1 MEWMEEIMKN
11 QDPDS
16 RYQRYDFNVDGQK
29 RRTRKKAL
37 IWPWIL
43 GMVIIVLALAFGIR
57 HEINKHTSSKA
68 NKPTTAKVASS
79 QKSTTN
85 KDSKSEHKKSK
96 PAATKN
102 SNETNSN
109 KMESKSIDS
118 KSATSSNSIQNNT
131 NTVTTAPKSTAKTS
145 SQTTDSGFS
154 QSRTF
159 NSVEDAKNWAKTT
172 QSQWLAAGYNNY
184 TITQNGQG
192 FYVLTFVK

>member
-1 MEWMEEIMKN
+1 MKN

-29 RRTRKKAL
+29 RRKHKKAL

-57 HEINKHTSSKA
+57 YEINKHTNSQT
-68 NKPTTAKVASS
+68 KPTTEKVASS
-79 QKSTTN
+79 QKSTTTKDPKVEN
-85 KDSKSEHKKSK
+85 KKYK
-96 PAATKN
+96 PAVNKN
-102 SNETNSN
+102 FEETNS
-109 KMESKSIDS
+109 KQTESKSVASKPDS
-118 KSATSSNSIQNNT
+118 ASNSDQNT
-131 NTVTTAPKSTAKTS
+131 TTTATKSTAKTR
-145 SQTTDSGFS
+145 SQNTDSEFA